1 MSHVT
6 IPESDPFDPLTHDPL
21 THCLLC
27 ICVQNIV
34 NNHDENEAGHAVIV
48 TALERMLDVVEHI
61 NELQRQHERLVRTH
75 ELRGSLASGGGVD
88 IIGFG
93 ELILEASRS
102 LIPLR
107 RCDHQ

>member
-1 MSHVT
+1 M
-6 IPESDPFDPLTHDPL
+6 THDPL